1 VTGWIVVIAFLLTP
15 LACWALLARTKILGW
30 TFAAVFAAY
39 AVTEFCLA
47 PGWLFSDRLGG
58 ERLWLILGLPAMS
71 VVALV
76 AGTQLENRDLAVPR
90 MRSTRRGSAGVI
102 LSSLYALGVAGLLIL
117 TALVAPALD
126 LSSGPAMPRP
136 PSSSVLPLGPGL
148 AVQQDLLG
156 CGTAKC
162 TTFFYVSYGGRSGN
176 EVLQQVVNQ
185 LNRLHGWGLAASSG
199 LSGCRYL
206 GGQDGAQD
214 LCVTVTDA
222 PASKIVMIELDTES
236 QLDG

>member
-1 VTGWIVVIAFLLTP
+1 VIAFLLAP
-15 LACWALLARTKILGW
+15 LGCWALLARTKILGW
-30 TFAAVFAAY
+30 TFAFVFAAY

-58 ERLWLILGLPAMS
+58 ERLWLMLGLSVMS
-71 VVALV
+71 VVALAV
-76 AGTQLENRDLAVPR
+76 GTHLENRDLAVPR
-90 MRSTRRGSAGVI
+90 MRSTRRGSAGLI
-102 LSSLYALGVAGLLIL
+102 LSSLYALGVAGLLFL
-117 TALVAPALD
+117 AVLAAPDLD
-126 LSSGPAMPRP
+126 LSSGPVMPRP
-136 PSSSVLPLGPGL
+136 PSSAVLPLGPGL
-148 AVQQDLLG
+148 AVKQDQLG
-156 CGTAKC
+156 CGTAEC
-162 TTFFYVSYGGRSGN
+162 TTFFDVSYGGRSGN

-236 QLDG
+236 QLSG